1 MAVKQFYHDIDLVK
15 VGQLTNARLQNVAD
29 AAALA
34 AITTPGVGQIVY
46 QVDTDELKIY
56 DGAVW
61 DTIAPTIEGDV
72 VFRGTI
78 DASLALNNVGQ
89 PQTVTAASGNQYV
102 VTTAGT
108 LTLTGVTFS
117 PSAAAEVGDIVLF
130 TSASQAYV
138 IQRNIEAASETVAGF
153 VELATTAEVTAGTD
167 TTRAVTPAGLASAM
181 QTNQYTRQY
190 SGVLT
195 TVNADEATTVTH
207 GLALINRDAFV
218 VNVMLGNSAISVDVD
233 SVDADSLTITSSVA
247 LSNVR
252 VTVVGASS
260 TEFAIA

>member
-15 VGQLTNARLQNVAD
+15 VGQLQNARLQNVAD
-29 AAALA
+29 ATALA

-56 DGAVW
+56 DGAAW
-61 DTIAPTIEGDV
+61 DSIAPVIEGDV
-72 VFRGTI
+72 IFRGTV
-78 DASLALNNVGQ
+78 DASTSLDAQ
-89 PQTVTAASGNQYV
+89 ATAANGNQYI

-108 LTLTGVTFS
+108 LTMTGVTFT
-117 PSAAAEVGDIVLF
+117 PSAVAEVGDVVLF
-130 TSASQAYV
+130 TSATTASV
-138 IQRNIEAASETVAGF
+138 FQRNVVAATDTTAGI
-153 VELATTAEVTAGTD
+153 VELATTAEATAGTD
-167 TTRAVTPAGLASAM
+167 TERAVTPAGLAAAM
-181 QTNQYTRQY
+181 QTNLYTRQY

-207 GLALINRDAFV
+207 GLALVDRDAFV
-218 VNVMLGNSAISVDVD
+218 INVMLGNTAISVDVD
-233 SVDADSLTITSSVA
+233 SVDANSLTITSSVA

>member
-29 AAALA
+29 ATALA

-46 QVDTDELKIY
+46 QVDTDELKVY
-56 DGAVW
+56 DGSAW
-61 DTIAPTIEGDV
+61 DTIAPVITGDV
-72 VFRGTI
+72 IFRGTV
-78 DASLALNNVGQ
+78 DASTSLDAQ
-89 PQTVTAASGNQYV
+89 ATAASGNQYV

-108 LTLTGVTFS
+108 LTMTGVTFS
-117 PSAAAEVGDIVLF
+117 PSAVAEVGDVILF

-138 IQRNIEAASETVAGF
+138 IQRNDVAASTTVAGN
-153 VELATTAEVTAGTD
+153 VELADNTETAAGTD
-167 TTRAVTPAGLASAM
+167 ATRAVTPAGLASAM
-181 QTNQYTRQY
+181 QTNLYTRQY
-190 SGVLT
+190 SAVVT
-195 TVNADEATTVTH
+195 SVTADTPATVTH
-207 GLALINRDAFV
+207 GLALVDRDAFV
-218 VNVMLGNSAISVDVD
+218 INVMLGNTAISVDVD
-233 SVDADSLTITSSVA
+233 SVDANSLTITSSVN